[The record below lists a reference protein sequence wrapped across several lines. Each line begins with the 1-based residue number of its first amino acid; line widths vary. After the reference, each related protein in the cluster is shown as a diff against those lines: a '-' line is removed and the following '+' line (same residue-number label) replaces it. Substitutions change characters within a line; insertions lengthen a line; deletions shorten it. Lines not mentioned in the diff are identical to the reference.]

1 MATAVTV
8 TAVAKITIFP
18 VKIVLYVLKI
28 VCCNKIHSHHT
39 FFYNIQGHIYCS
51 FAVPIRKSGSSILPS
66 RQSVRLINTCDGKTT
81 ENL

>member
-28 VCCNKIHSHHT
+28 VCCNKFIAIT
-39 FFYNIQGHIYCS
+39 RF
-51 FAVPIRKSGSSILPS
+51 L
-66 RQSVRLINTCDGKTT
+66 
-81 ENL
+81 